1 MDRKWGAPGGE
12 GECSGSASPTASQA
26 KASCPK
32 DHTSGTGEAL
42 GSTQAKGT
50 GRGQGIGCV
59 RTRVEGSLYVCT
71 LLLFGRHA
79 LLYCWI
85 SDWLGTFI
93 L

>member
-1 MDRKWGAPGGE
+1 MERKWGAVGGE
-12 GECSGSASPTASQA
+12 GERGGSTSPTASQA
-26 KASCPK
+26 KASGPK

-42 GSTQAKGT
+42 GSTQTKGT

-85 SDWLGTFI
+85 SDRLGTFI